1 MPVRRVTATLL
12 LAVLGASSL
21 AACNQPGG
29 DMKLTAY
36 FPRAVSLYPHSS
48 VRVLGLPAGRVTD
61 VGVEGTRVRVEMSLD
76 ESIPIPR
83 DVRATLVPLSL
94 IGERYIQL
102 APAWKEGQPR
112 AESGTVLD
120 LDRTS
125 VPVEPDEALAALKE
139 FLDTLDPNA
148 TGKLVQNLAEDLEG
162 SGANLNSALEGI
174 ADLTTTFAEKDEE
187 LVRIIEHFDDFTVTL
202 RTREAQLGRVMDD
215 FATTTSLLAQ
225 ERRNIEALVSNLA
238 DLSRLGF
245 DLVSEHSTR
254 LDRDLTVLTRLLK
267 SVEAN
272 IDTVVTLLDST
283 PILVAGEDLDG
294 KDEGLGAAWDPAYQ
308 HLDLRTQISPIV
320 ASLFDAIGLPAL
332 TVCLPIDVGCE
343 PAPVNPG
350 ANAVRAGAT
359 GAPGSG
365 AGATAAGARTPV
377 DSIVDLLASSA
388 VGESA
393 AANAP
398 HAPDRRSRAWLA
410 QVARAFVGALA

>member
-1 MPVRRVTATLL
+1 MRRVTAALL

-21 AACNQPGG
+21 AACSQPGG

-61 VGVEGTRVRVEMSLD
+61 VEVEGTRVRVEMALD

-102 APAWKEGQPR
+102 APAWKEGEPR

-148 TGKLVQNLAEDLEG
+148 TGRLVQNLAEDLEG
-162 SGANLNSALEGI
+162 SGANLNRALEGI

-187 LVRIIEHFDDFTVTL
+187 LIRIIEHFDDFTVTL

-225 ERRNIEALVSNLA
+225 ERRNIEALVSSLA
-238 DLSRLGF
+238 DLSRIGF

-272 IDTVVTLLDST
+272 IDTVVTLLDAT

-294 KDEGLGAAWDPAYQ
+294 EDEGLAAAWDPAYQ
-308 HLDLRTQISPIV
+308 HLDLRTQVSPTV
-320 ASLFDAIGLPAL
+320 GALFGALGLPAL
-332 TVCLPIDVGCE
+332 TICLPIDVTCE
-343 PAPVNPG
+343 PGPVNPLAG
-350 ANAVRAGAT
+350 SVPAGVGGAT
-359 GAPGSG
+359 TGG
-365 AGATAAGARTPV
+365 AGAPAAGARTPV

-393 AANAP
+393 AAS
-398 HAPDRRSRAWLA
+398 APDVSERGSSSWLA
-410 QVARAFVGALA
+410 RLARAFVGALA